1 MSSLTAPTGHYLA
14 TAHLQSQLNFL
25 SGLSAPTKSWQY
37 FYLLLKS
44 QQKRER
50 RLIPLGNMSFK
61 TERWYSTVSIGNE
74 LPSNLYLSVQLI
86 PPPLM
91 WFLGN
96 PKSISTLSSSNG
108 ATLFLP
114 IQTRFRFWHSS
125 SIYFW
130 TLRGSSPSLSSS
142 AFWILSVSIALP
154 IQVCNQY
161 NFLVSALWMVCGGSG
176 RRGNQFWINKFWLH
190 VI

>member
-1 MSSLTAPTGHYLA
+1 MLLPTRFLHGFPPITRSNPPNEFINGSNRSLFSYCTSTESIKFSFWFVCSHQILTIFLFTSEISTDTTLIKGITSRCRETSTPTI
-14 TAHLQSQLNFL
+14 
-25 SGLSAPTKSWQY
+25 PK
-37 FYLLLKS
+37 
-44 QQKRER
+44 KRER
-50 RLIPLGNMSFK
+50 RLMPLGNMSFK

-114 IQTRFRFWHSS
+114 IQTRFRF
-125 SIYFW
+125 
-130 TLRGSSPSLSSS
+130 
-142 AFWILSVSIALP
+142 
-154 IQVCNQY
+154 
-161 NFLVSALWMVCGGSG
+161 
-176 RRGNQFWINKFWLH
+176 
-190 VI
+190 